1 MWEIFQPQHSVHFTY
16 PTQLGLP
23 SKKYGK
29 RATLC
34 QASDFIRTQKT
45 NWNVMLTRLPNSF
58 STKNSA
64 IVHIT
69 EWDWISE
76 IQKDLQDQLVPPL
89 SDARLLF
96 FNWSCIQS
104 SVKCPKGLAFHVAS
118 VNSQFLT
125 LFPPLLKLSSD
136 PTKSWH
142 NVPSVVYPHINKSQ
156 FSQLLGTSS
165 TFWGKSAKD
174 YRTTMH

>member
-1 MWEIFQPQHSVHFTY
+1 M
-16 PTQLGLP
+16 
-23 SKKYGK
+23 
-29 RATLC
+29 
-34 QASDFIRTQKT
+34 FISRTQH
-45 NWNVMLTRLPNSF
+45 NLGYRQRNMANVQRS
-58 STKNSA
+58 
-64 IVHIT
+64 
-69 EWDWISE
+69 
-76 IQKDLQDQLVPPL
+76 
-89 SDARLLF
+89 ARLLTLSEHRKLTETWCWPGYRIHSQPRIVPSFTLQSETESQRHKKTYRINWSLPSLMPDYFF